1 MLNLSL
7 KELELKA
14 RHIKGYK
21 SMPIDKL
28 LSILDK
34 SEQVKKLSEKKVI
47 RDMRIEDFSSNKMLK
62 SMRNLFSLEKD
73 KGINDKVLRD
83 IRTLYES
90 DKENYYKPINI
101 NNAFNDNSIEYESN
115 GDKDKTLSIKKYL
128 DMIKPYLST
137 MINNHQNKGEWK
149 IQLTI
154 DVNFISSKDDSNE
167 IHTMHVKSNNV
178 EFMLGSE
185 SDEIIEN
192 IFESLLQRYQEGLE
206 ESSNGSDLVFDCVD
220 LLYYKLHK
228 ISLNRS
234 GSYTDS
240 PKWLKNKKATINQ
253 KKNDDKCFQYAIN
266 VALNYEEIGIN
277 PEKITK
283 IKPFIDQYD

>member
-34 SEQVKKLSEKKVI
+34 SEQGRKLSEKKVI
-47 RDMRIEDFSSNKMLK
+47 RDIRKEDFSSNKMLK

-115 GDKDKTLSIKKYL
+115 GDKDKTLSIKEYL

-206 ESSNGSDLVFDCVD
+206 ESSKGSDLVFDCVD

-253 KKNDDKCFQYAIN
+253 KKIMMIN
-266 VALNYEEIGIN
+266 AFN
-277 PEKITK
+277 T
-283 IKPFIDQYD
+283 Q